1 MRERG
6 IDLYMSQA
14 SFISPHEIAVSD
26 QTLWADQILI
36 AAGTE
41 TSVPSVEGL
50 TEVGF
55 ITNVE
60 AVSLP
65 KLPQRLAIVGGG
77 PLGLEFAQIFSRF
90 GVTVTVL
97 ESLPDILSTEDR
109 EVADKLC
116 ELLAEEGVSF
126 RTGVKLQQAQS
137 QNGAKRLIL
146 QDADEQKE
154 ELVVDEILLA
164 AGRRPAL
171 APLNLKAAGVETNE
185 QGIVVD
191 KTLRTNVPH
200 IWAAGDVIGGYKF
213 TSVASAQGVRVARN
227 AFAEKPE
234 PFDDSLI
241 PWAVY
246 THPGLAH
253 IGKTEKQLQE
263 AGTNYEV
270 VQTSLEEVARA
281 VAMNKS
287 TGLVKLL
294 VAEDG
299 QILGGHIL
307 APHAGDLIALIVLA
321 MKYGLTADSV
331 GSTILPYPTL
341 VEAITKTMRKV

>member
-1 MRERG
+1 
-6 IDLYMSQA
+6 
-14 SFISPHEIAVSD
+14 
-26 QTLWADQILI
+26 
-36 AAGTE
+36 
-41 TSVPSVEGL
+41 
-50 TEVGF
+50 VGF